1 MPGGTQR
8 DSRFLSSE
16 AASEG
21 SCGSWCCEV
30 LRGSNSGGDQGYE
43 GQGEA
48 SYVAVIRALWTERVN
63 SRLLT
68 SKQSSGAHLRC
79 AQLKTVVRTS
89 AGSHRGRRG
98 TVSETRVDSP
108 LPGILY
114 LSFD

>member
-1 MPGGTQR
+1 MKDLVGPG
-8 DSRFLSSE
+8 
-16 AASEG
+16 A
-21 SCGSWCCEV
+21 EV
-30 LRGSNSGGDQGYE
+30 LRGSNSGGDRGYE
-43 GQGEA
+43 GQGEV
-48 SYVAVIRALWTERVN
+48 SYVAVIRVLWTERVN

-68 SKQSSGAHLRC
+68 GKQSSGAHLRC
-79 AQLKTVVRTS
+79 AQLKTAVHTS